1 MLAILNI
8 TLPLFLLIGVGYS
21 AVKLG
26 FLTLEHNRGLGSYVL
41 NFAYPAL
48 VFNAISTLDIT
59 SAFIYEYVLIYG
71 GLTILL
77 YWAGVIISLKVLG
90 KKTVQSAL
98 NGLGLIFCNTAFL
111 GYPVLA
117 QVIGPEQA
125 AIFLSMNL
133 VFENLLGVLPTILI
147 CELSSGKKKNVFKLL
162 LMVLRKIISSPPIIA
177 ILSGIIFSLAGFGV
191 AEPIRK
197 TFAMLSIA
205 AAPVALF
212 AIGANLNAIRF
223 RSSIKAAIPISL
235 GKLVLF
241 PSLVFL
247 GFKLYGVD
255 DPTTMMSAVL
265 LASSPTATVY
275 ALLGIQ
281 YGEGG
286 RASGN
291 LIVMT
296 LASFISLSAVLA
308 LWNYLYGFPIPL

>member
-8 TLPLFLLIGVGYS
+8 TLPLFLLIGIGYS

-26 FLTLEHNRGLGSYVL
+26 FLSLEHNRGLGSYVL

-71 GLTILL
+71 GISITL
-77 YWAGVIISLKVLG
+77 YWIGVLISLKVLG
-90 KKTVQSAL
+90 RNAVQSAL

-117 QVIGPEQA
+117 QVIGYEKA

-133 VFENLLGVLPTILI
+133 LFENLLGVLPTILL
-147 CELSSGKKKNVFKLL
+147 CELSAGKKKNLFKLFL
-162 LMVLRKIISSPPIIA
+162 TALQKIFSSPPIIA
-177 ILSGIIFSLAGFGV
+177 IISGLIFSLLGLGV
-191 AEPIRK
+191 VEPIRK
-197 TFAMLSIA
+197 TLTMLSIA

-212 AIGANLNAIRF
+212 AIGANLNGIRF
-223 RSSIKAAIPISL
+223 RSSIKGAIPITL

-241 PSLVFL
+241 PSLIFL
-247 GFKLYGVD
+247 GFTLLGVD
-255 DPTTMMSAVL
+255 DSTTVMSGVL
-265 LASSPTATVY
+265 LASAPAATLY
-275 ALLGIQ
+275 ALIGIQ
-281 YGEGG
+281 YGEGP
-286 RASGN
+286 RLSGN

-296 LASFISLSAVLA
+296 LSSFISLSVVLA
-308 LWNYLYGFPIPL
+308 LWDYFYGFPIPL

>member
-21 AVKLG
+21 AVRLG
-26 FLTLEHNRGLGSYVL
+26 FLNLEHNRGLGSYVL

-48 VFNAISTLDIT
+48 VFNAISTLDIG
-59 SAFIYEYVLIYG
+59 SDFIYEYVFIYG
-71 GLTILL
+71 GITIAL
-77 YWAGVIISLKVLG
+77 YWSGVLISLKFLG
-90 KKTVQSAL
+90 RKTVQSAL

-117 QVIGPEQA
+117 QVIGLEKA

-133 VFENLLGVLPTILI
+133 LFENLLGVLPTILL
-147 CELSSGKKKNVFKLL
+147 CELAAGKKKNLFKLFL
-162 LMVLRKIISSPPIIA
+162 TALKKIISSPPIIA
-177 ILSGIIFSLAGFGV
+177 IISGIIFSLLGLGV
-191 AEPIRK
+191 IEPVRK
-197 TFAMLSIA
+197 TLTMLSIA

-223 RSSIKAAIPISL
+223 RSSIKAAIPITI
-235 GKLVLF
+235 GKLILF
-241 PSLVFL
+241 PTLIFL
-247 GFKLYGVD
+247 AFKLFGVE
-255 DPTTMMSAVL
+255 DPVTIMSGVL
-265 LASSPTATVY
+265 LASAPAATLY
-275 ALLGIQ
+275 ALIGIQ

-286 RASGN
+286 STSGN

-308 LWNYLYGFPIPL
+308 LWDHFYGFPLPL

>member
-21 AVKLG
+21 AIKLG
-26 FLTLEHNRGLGSYVL
+26 FLNLEQNRGLGSYVL

-48 VFNAISTLDIT
+48 VFNAISTLDIS
-59 SAFIYEYVLIYG
+59 SAFIYEYVFIYG
-71 GLTILL
+71 GITIALYCAGLL
-77 YWAGVIISLKVLG
+77 ISLKLLG
-90 KKTVQSAL
+90 RNTVQSAL

-117 QVIGPEQA
+117 QVIGFEKA

-133 VFENLLGVLPTILI
+133 LFENLLGVLPTILL
-147 CELSSGKKKNVFKLL
+147 CELSAGKKKNIFKLFL
-162 LMVLRKIISSPPIIA
+162 TALKKIFSSPPIVA
-177 ILSGIIFSLAGFGV
+177 IISGIIFSLLGLDV
-191 AEPIRK
+191 IEPVRK
-197 TFAMLSIA
+197 TLTMLSIA

-247 GFKLYGVD
+247 GFKLIGVD
-255 DPTTMMSAVL
+255 DHVTIMSGVL
-265 LASSPTATVY
+265 LASAPAATLY
-275 ALLGIQ
+275 ALIGIQ

-286 RASGN
+286 ATSGN

-296 LASFISLSAVLA
+296 LASFISLSVVLV
-308 LWNYLYGFPIPL
+308 LWDYFYGFPL

>member
-1 MLAILNI
+1 MLAIFNI
-8 TLPLFLLIGVGYS
+8 TLPIFFLIAGGYS

-26 FLTLEHNRGLGSYVL
+26 FLTLEKNRGLGSYVL

-48 VFNAISTLDIT
+48 VFNAISTLDIS
-59 SAFIYEYVLIYG
+59 SAFIWEYVFIYG
-71 GLTILL
+71 GLTIAL
-77 YWAGVIISLKVLG
+77 YWIGVLVSLKLLG
-90 KKTVQSAL
+90 HQTVHSAL
-98 NGLGLIFCNTAFL
+98 NGLGLIFCNTAFI

-133 VFENLLGVLPTILI
+133 LFENLLGVLPTILL
-147 CELSSGKKKNVFKLL
+147 CELSSDKKKNAFKLL
-162 LMVLRKIISSPPIIA
+162 LTALKKIMTSPPIVA
-177 ILSGIIFSLAGFGV
+177 IISGIIFSLLGLGV
-191 AEPIRK
+191 VDPIRK
-197 TFAMLSIA
+197 TLTMLSIA

-223 RSSIKAAIPISL
+223 RSSIKVAIPITL

-255 DPTTMMSAVL
+255 DPTTIMSGVL
-265 LASSPTATVY
+265 LASAPAATIY
-275 ALLGIQ
+275 ALIGIQ
-281 YGEGG
+281 YGEGAK
-286 RASGN
+286 ASGN

-296 LASFISLSAVLA
+296 LASFISLSVILA
-308 LWNYLYGFPIPL
+308 LWDYFYGFPIAL

>member
-21 AVKLG
+21 AIKLG
-26 FLTLEHNRGLGSYVL
+26 FLNLEQNRGLGSYVL

-48 VFNAISTLDIT
+48 VFNAISTLDIS
-59 SAFIYEYVLIYG
+59 SAFIYEYVFIYG
-71 GLTILL
+71 GITIALYCAGLL
-77 YWAGVIISLKVLG
+77 ISLKLLG
-90 KKTVQSAL
+90 RNTVQSAL

-117 QVIGPEQA
+117 QVIGFEKA

-133 VFENLLGVLPTILI
+133 LFENLLGVLPTILL
-147 CELSSGKKKNVFKLL
+147 CELSAGKKKNIFKLFL
-162 LMVLRKIISSPPIIA
+162 TALKKIFSSPPIVA
-177 ILSGIIFSLAGFGV
+177 IISGIIFSLFGLDV
-191 AEPIRK
+191 IEPVRK
-197 TFAMLSIA
+197 TLTMLSIA

-247 GFKLYGVD
+247 GFKLIGVD
-255 DPTTMMSAVL
+255 DHVTIMSGVL
-265 LASSPTATVY
+265 LASAPAATLY
-275 ALLGIQ
+275 ALIGIQ

-286 RASGN
+286 ATSGN

-296 LASFISLSAVLA
+296 LASFISLSVVLV
-308 LWNYLYGFPIPL
+308 LWDYFYGFPL

>member
-21 AVKLG
+21 SIKLG
-26 FLTLEHNRGLGSYVL
+26 FLTLDQNRGLGSYVL

-59 SAFIYEYVLIYG
+59 SAFIYEYVFIYG
-71 GLTILL
+71 GITIAL
-77 YWAGVIISLKVLG
+77 YWAGVLISLKVLG
-90 KKTVQSAL
+90 RKAVQSAL

-117 QVIGPEQA
+117 QVIGSEKA

-133 VFENLLGVLPTILI
+133 LFENLLGVLPTILL
-147 CELSSGKKKNVFKLL
+147 CELSSGKKKNILKLL
-162 LMVLRKIISSPPIIA
+162 KTALQKIFSSPPIVA
-177 ILSGIIFSLAGFGV
+177 IISGIIFSLLGFGMV
-191 AEPIRK
+191 EPVRK
-197 TFAMLSIA
+197 TLTMLSIA

-223 RSSIKAAIPISL
+223 RSSIRAAIPITL

-241 PSLVFL
+241 PSLIFL
-247 GFKLYGVD
+247 GFTLYGVD
-255 DPTTMMSAVL
+255 DPTTVMSGVL
-265 LASSPTATVY
+265 LASAPAATLY
-275 ALLGIQ
+275 ALIGIQ

-286 RASGN
+286 TTSGN

-296 LASFISLSAVLA
+296 LASFFSLSLILA
-308 LWNYLYGFPIPL
+308 LWDYFYGFPMAL